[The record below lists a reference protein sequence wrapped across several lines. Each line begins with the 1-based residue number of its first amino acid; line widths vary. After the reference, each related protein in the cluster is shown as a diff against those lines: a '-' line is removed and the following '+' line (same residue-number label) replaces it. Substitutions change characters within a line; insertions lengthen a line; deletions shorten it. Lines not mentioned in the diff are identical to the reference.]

1 MLTQGGVLSERYQL
15 GDRVATG
22 GMGAVW
28 RCTDLLLGR
37 EVAVKV
43 LLPALTAD
51 PEFTTRFRAEARM
64 LAALRHPGVVAVHDV
79 GRAALADGN
88 HVDYLVMEYVDGEPL
103 NARLRRVGRLDP
115 ATTMSVVAQ
124 TAEALHAAHLA
135 GIVHRDVKPGNL
147 LVKPDGRVVLVDF
160 GIARSG
166 ATAGITAAHT
176 VLGTASFMSPEQAA
190 GQPISGASDI
200 YALGAVAYLCL
211 AGRPPFVG
219 DNPLDVALRRLRE
232 DPPPL
237 PPDVPAS
244 VAAVVSRAM
253 ARDPGARHASGAEL
267 ADAATRAGGTAAGGA
282 AAGGAPLV
290 AGPPWAAAP
299 PSPAPGPR
307 PGGMLPAPVP
317 STGSVDARA
326 EATTQVAPASGY
338 RRRRFRRP
346 VVLATAAGV
355 VLATVAGVA
364 AVAALRPTDD
374 AAAPSSP
381 PVLIGDPGL
390 VASRRA
396 GTDGTGEPQ
405 ESRSA
410 TPGAATTA
418 VSTPSPGRSSAPTA
432 TPGPNS
438 PAPSLTPTRP
448 STAPTTGAAEVPNP
462 YTAVQAC
469 GSGYKV
475 INSATLTA
483 GGRRQGKVQLLYHA
497 GTGSNCVVTLKES
510 NVGKATQVSA
520 YLEVQGRARST
531 DSGSFKYYAGPV
543 RASAAGVCVKWG
555 GSAGGASHNSPFEHC
570 G

>member
-1 MLTQGGVLSERYQL
+1 MLTSGVVLSERYRL
-15 GDRVATG
+15 GERVAAG

-28 RCTDLLLGR
+28 RCTDVLLGR
-37 EVAVKV
+37 VVAVKV
-43 LLPALTAD
+43 LLPGLTAD
-51 PEFTTRFRAEARM
+51 PEFTARFRAEARM

-79 GRAALADGN
+79 GQATLADGG

-103 NARLRRVGRLDP
+103 TARLRRVGRLDP
-115 ATTMSVVAQ
+115 VTTMSVVAQ

-211 AGRPPFVG
+211 TGRPPFVG

-232 DPPPL
+232 EPPPL
-237 PPDVPAS
+237 PSDVSAPVAS
-244 VAAVVSRAM
+244 VVSRAM
-253 ARDPGARHASGAEL
+253 ARDPAGRHASAAEL
-267 ADAATRAGGTAAGGA
+267 ANAATAAGRTA
-282 AAGGAPLV
+282 AAGS
-290 AGPPWAAAP
+290 AAP
-299 PSPAPGPR
+299 GGSPAPGGPSLVAGHAWAASASPDPGPR
-307 PGGMLPAPVP
+307 PAGAARATVPPAGP
-317 STGSVDARA
+317 TDAGA
-326 EATTQVAPASGY
+326 EATTLGTTTPVGRNRT
-338 RRRRFRRP
+338 RRLRRP
-346 VVLATAAGV
+346 AVLAAAVGV
-355 VLATVAGVA
+355 VLAAVAGVV
-364 AVAALRPTDD
+364 AVASRPPVDDD
-374 AAAPSSP
+374 AAAAPNDP

-396 GTDGTGEPQ
+396 GTGGTGEPR
-405 ESRSA
+405 ESRS
-410 TPGAATTA
+410 PSA
-418 VSTPSPGRSSAPTA
+418 VSTPSPGRSSTPAS
-432 TPGPNS
+432 TPGPGAS
-438 PAPSLTPTRP
+438 SPTRP
-448 STAPTTGAAEVPNP
+448 STAPSSGAAEIPNP

-483 GGRRQGKVQLLYHA
+483 GGRRQGRVHLLYHA
-497 GTGSNCVVTLKES
+497 GTGSNCVVTLKETA
-510 NVGKATQVSA
+510 VGTATPVSA
-520 YLEVQGRARST
+520 FLEVQGRARST
-531 DSGSFKYYAGPV
+531 DSGSFRYYAGPV
-543 RASAAGVCVKWG
+543 RAGAAGTCVKWG
-555 GSAGGASHNSPFEHC
+555 GSAGGASHSSPFEHC